1 MENVTGMPIPAN
13 TYTAAAAAAAASAA
27 GFDFKDPS
35 RASSDDLGMRHLFL
49 GMRKQRKFLSSF

>member
-13 TYTAAAAAAAASAA
+13 TYTAAAAAAA

>member
-1 MENVTGMPIPAN
+1 MENVTGMLIPAN
-13 TYTAAAAAAAASAA
+13 TYTAAAAAAAAA